1 MYNYIIV
8 SDDKEAIKDKIEEI
22 KKSSVKELDV
32 TKYDLDLDDIYD
44 ILDEIK
50 TVSLFDTTKLI
61 IINSLE
67 RINDD

>member
-8 SDDKEAIKDKIEEI
+8 SDDKEALKDKIEEI